1 MGLRDRKSMAES
13 EGQVS
18 AVQGHYTR
26 DDIAQRV
33 LAAARAAAGPGVPL
47 TPDVLAPIDH
57 FHGGGLAS
65 TRELMV
71 LLEPSAGETVLDIGC
86 GIGGPARWIAST
98 FGCQVTG
105 IDLTAAFCRAAEMLN
120 AETGLGDKV
129 KIFEASALA
138 LPFEPESFDRA
149 YSQNVVMNIA
159 DKKGFYREAFRVL
172 RPGGVLAMANLCAGP
187 GGEPYY
193 PAPWATTAATSF
205 LSTPEETRRDLEQ
218 TGFEV
223 VRFEDTSART
233 AAARAAQRLR
243 LESEG
248 LPALGF
254 HVFMGAH
261 MLEAMINTAR
271 SAEEGRGTSV
281 EILVRKP
288 G

>member
-1 MGLRDRKSMAES
+1 M
-13 EGQVS
+13 S

-26 DDIAQRV
+26 DEIAQRV

-65 TRELMV
+65 TRELMACSQP
-71 LLEPSAGETVLDIGC
+71 EAGETVLDIGC

-172 RPGGVLAMANLCAGP
+172 RPGRRAGHGKP
-187 GGEPYY
+187 LRRAGRRALLSGAVGDHGGDQLPVD
-193 PAPWATTAATSF
+193 AGG
-205 LSTPEETRRDLEQ
+205 D
-218 TGFEV
+218 
-223 VRFEDTSART
+223 
-233 AAARAAQRLR
+233 AARSRADGVRGRAVRGHVGPHGRRAAAQRLR

>member
-1 MGLRDRKSMAES
+1 MA
-13 EGQVS
+13 V
-18 AVQGHYTR
+18 
-26 DDIAQRV
+26 
-33 LAAARAAAGPGVPL
+33 GP
-47 TPDVLAPIDH
+47 
-57 FHGGGLAS
+57 
-65 TRELMV
+65 
-71 LLEPSAGETVLDIGC
+71 
-86 GIGGPARWIAST
+86 
-98 FGCQVTG
+98 
-105 IDLTAAFCRAAEMLN
+105 
-120 AETGLGDKV
+120 
-129 KIFEASALA
+129 
-138 LPFEPESFDRA
+138 
-149 YSQNVVMNIA
+149 
-159 DKKGFYREAFRVL
+159 
-172 RPGGVLAMANLCAGP
+172 
-187 GGEPYY
+187 
-193 PAPWATTAATSF
+193 AATSF